1 MIGPIRRVIPS
12 FVRRRYALK
21 FGIALLVLG
30 LSVGAMG
37 LVATGALTDSVE
49 DSVLEDHES
58 TARQEAAAIDDWI
71 AEHERLASSTAQARV
86 VQNGDAEGVSDYLLD
101 LRGELPEE
109 AVHVLYVD
117 RTTGDVIADTG
128 SDVGIENVDQ
138 MNFPDEER
146 LAGDISPGEVHRT
159 APYALFGG
167 SETDR
172 SERPTLSYY
181 VATGEDRALVYS
193 VDLSERVLY
202 SSSSVVTVVDGD
214 GRIVGD
220 GSFLGY
226 NVGEPVFLEPYGD
239 ESLLETAANEGTGAT
254 VIDRAPSETLQG
266 APYDFAPDGYVAG
279 YATTDAGWTVL
290 VHTSEAD
297 AFGFVNA
304 VNRYG
309 IGVTAGVVLLIGLV
323 GAVLGRNTSRSID
336 RLRSKVTAMEEG
348 DLAVD
353 LETKRI
359 DSIGQLYDGFD
370 SMRVAL
376 RDQIEDAEA
385 AREEA
390 EQERE
395 RVQRMNTH
403 LEAKADE
410 YSDVMRNAADG
421 DLTVRMDPESENE
434 ALTAIGEEFNA
445 MLADIEATVADLNR
459 FATEVATASEEVT
472 ASSEEVQRA
481 SREVSESIQEISDG
495 ADRQHQSLQSI
506 DSEMNTLSTTT
517 EEIAASSNDVA
528 DVAERTATTGRD
540 GRETAETAIDA
551 FDDLE
556 AEYEDVVAEFEQLRE
571 QIDQIEDLTDT
582 IAEIADQTNML
593 ALNANIEASRSA
605 DGADA
610 EGFSAVAAE
619 VKELSADTKDAA
631 AKIDERLEAL
641 QSQTEESSA
650 VVDRTSEEIERVND
664 LVTDVVAA
672 LDDIAEYAAETND
685 GVQEIS
691 SATEE
696 QAAATQEV
704 VAMVDEVATISE
716 ETTAEAQT
724 VAAAAEEQTSSM
736 QEVSASADQ
745 LSQQATQLSGALARF
760 ETDVEGDG
768 LEFDREGAGAA
779 ETGAGVDASFDA
791 DLEADTD
798 ADGAAASETADA
810 PITDAESADNESDAD
825 PDPLAFVER
834 TDDAE
839 PEPDDAETDDATGET
854 FEFEGPTS
862 SADADEGADSSS
874 DADEA
879 PEEAD
884 ADDETRNAANE

>member
-1 MIGPIRRVIPS
+1 MLGPLRRLIPS

-49 DSVLEDHES
+49 SSVLEDQES
-58 TARQEAAAIDDWI
+58 TARQEASALDEWV
-71 AEHERLASSTAQARV
+71 AEHERFLSSTSKAPV
-86 VQNGDAEGVSDYLLD
+86 VQNGNDEEINDYLLS
-101 LRGELPEE
+101 LRGEVPEE
-109 AVHVLYVD
+109 AEHVLYVD
-117 RTTGDVIADTG
+117 RTTGEVIADTG
-128 SDVGIENVDQ
+128 QDVGIENVNDA
-138 MNFPDEER
+138 NFPDGDR
-146 LAGDISPGEVHRT
+146 LEGDLLMGDVQRT
-159 APYALFGG
+159 EPYKLFG
-167 SETDR
+167 D
-172 SERPTLSYY
+172 SERADRPAISYY
-181 VATGEDRALVYS
+181 VATSEDRALVYT
-193 VDLSERVLY
+193 VNPSERLLY
-202 SSSSVVTVVDGD
+202 SSSSVVTVVDGE

-220 GSFLGY
+220 SSFLGY
-226 NVGEPVFLEPYGD
+226 NTGEPVFLESYGD
-239 ESLLETAANEGTGAT
+239 DAVLETAANGGTGAT

-266 APYDFAPDGYVAG
+266 APYQFTPDSYVVG

-304 VNRYG
+304 VNQYG
-309 IGVTAGVVLLIGLV
+309 IGVTAVVVLLIGSV
-323 GAVLGRNTSRSID
+323 GAVLGRNTSKSID
-336 RLRSKVTAMEEG
+336 RLKSKAAAMEDG
-348 DLAVD
+348 DLDVD

-359 DSIGQLYDGFD
+359 DSIGRLYDGFD

-376 RDQIEDAEA
+376 REQIEDAEA

-390 EQERE
+390 ERERE
-395 RVQRMNTH
+395 RVERMNDH

-410 YSDVMRNAADG
+410 YSAVMQDAADG
-421 DLTVRMDPESENE
+421 DLTVRMEPESENE
-434 ALTAIGEEFNA
+434 ALTEIGEEFNA
-445 MLADIEATVADLNR
+445 MLADLEATVAGLNQ
-459 FATEVATASEEVT
+459 FATDVATASEEVT

-481 SREVSESIQEISDG
+481 SREVSESVQEISDG

-528 DVAERTATTGRD
+528 DVAARTAETGRG
-540 GRETAETAIDA
+540 GRETAEAAIDA

-556 AEYEDVVAEFEQLRE
+556 AEYEDVVAEFEQLRN
-571 QIDQIEDLTDT
+571 QINQIESLTDT

-610 EGFSAVAAE
+610 EGFTAVASE
-619 VKELSADTKDAA
+619 VKQLSADTKEAA
-631 AKIDERLEAL
+631 AEIDERLDAL
-641 QSQTEESSA
+641 QSQTEESA
-650 VVDRTSEEIERVND
+650 DVVDRTSEEIERVND
-664 LVTDVVAA
+664 LVTDVVAS

-704 VAMVDEVATISE
+704 VAMVDEVASISE

-736 QEVSASADQ
+736 QEVSASADR
-745 LSQQATQLSGALARF
+745 LSHQATRLSGALDRF

-768 LEFDREGAGAA
+768 LEFELEGDAPEPVDEVTETSAPETTDAA
-779 ETGAGVDASFDA
+779 IADAEPGTD
-791 DLEADTD
+791 EADDGDD
-798 ADGAAASETADA
+798 A
-810 PITDAESADNESDAD
+810 
-825 PDPLAFVER
+825 DPLAFVEK
-834 TDDAE
+834 TDEADLESDAAGTDGDE
-839 PEPDDAETDDATGET
+839 PNDATGET

-862 SADADEGADSSS
+862 TSSS
-874 DADEA
+874 DADEE
-879 PEEAD
+879 PERPDE
-884 ADDETRNAANE
+884 DDETRNAANE